1 MNPLNN
7 LTIRTKLVG
16 GFSIVLVVM
25 VAISIVIYSSINSM
39 IKASKSVEH
48 TFSVIRT
55 AELTAATLID
65 MEASQLGFI
74 IAGQSQYLEPFERGK
89 ESLDQLIKEG
99 KRLSGGNSAQIKRWD
114 TIRNLK
120 EQWLNEAAFPEIEA
134 RRNVSRGDMT
144 IDDIAL
150 MIRNGSGK
158 AVMDQAKTELSK
170 LVTIEEAQ
178 VEANMA
184 KKVSVSE
191 FAIRFAIT
199 GTLLAI
205 FIGVTVAF
213 VVTQGILKPIAST
226 NKILRDISRG
236 DGDLTMRVNVRTRD
250 EIGDLGN
257 NFNTFVD
264 KLQSLITEIS
274 QVTNQLATAAEE
286 MATVME
292 QTNVGVANQKQET
305 TMVATAIS
313 EMSATI
319 QDVASNA
326 EGASASAAEAD
337 VQAKQSSDIVG
348 STVHSI
354 TGLANEIEQSAQ
366 VIEELKVNTE
376 NIGTVLDVIKSIAEQ
391 TNLLALNAAIEAARA
406 GEQGRGFAVVA
417 DEVRTL
423 AQRTQQSTSEIET
436 LIDDLQGGA
445 EQAVHVMK
453 QSQSRAGISVEKAQQ
468 TGESLYSITS
478 AVETISSMNTQIATA
493 AEQQSVVS
501 EEIQRNVVNIQTIA
515 EETSAGAEQTSQASL
530 EVARL
535 GEQLRAMVSQFKI

>member
-74 IAGQSQYLEPFERGK
+74 ITGQSQYLEPFEHGK